1 MEKTNKKSGGMLLIL
16 LCWIVYTCAYL
27 GKYSYSSNTI
37 KVITHYGVTKAD
49 AGLISTLFFVAYGV
63 GQVVNGICC
72 KFYPKKYVIGGA
84 LLISAAINAILYF
97 DVPFGSIK
105 YLWLVN
111 GIAQS
116 VLWPTLILT
125 LGAYLSQTK
134 LKSAV
139 LVMATTVAIGTAIAY
154 ALSALF
160 VAFFN
165 FKYSFITTAIV
176 LIAAATVWLI
186 FYNKAVDNA
195 QKEGELQTET
205 AGKTSGKVKGS
216 LTSGIIAMLL
226 FLALF
231 AIVNN
236 LVKDGLNTWVPSILY
251 EVYHLDD
258 SLSILLT
265 ITLAVVGIFGSV
277 TAVALHKK
285 IKNFLLLAGVLF
297 AAATACIFAVILLFK
312 TDFWLGI
319 ILLFGLI
326 SLLMHG
332 INNVVTSMAPLYL
345 RDKINS
351 GMLSG
356 LLNGACYIGSAISA
370 YGLGAYA
377 DAFGWTSTFYLML
390 GCCAVPVVI
399 SLIMAAVMHRTNKT
413 K

>member
-1 MEKTNKKSGGMLLIL
+1 MGKVNKKHGGMLLIL
-16 LCWIVYTCAYL
+16 LCWIAYTCAYL

-37 KVITHYGVTKAD
+37 KVITHYNVTKAD
-49 AGLISTLFFVAYGV
+49 AGLISTLFFVAYGI
-63 GQVVNGICC
+63 GQVVNGLFC
-72 KFYPKKYVIGGA
+72 KFYSKKYIVGGA
-84 LLISAAINAILYF
+84 LLVSATINAVLYF
-97 DVPFGSIK
+97 DVPFWSIK

-116 VLWPTLILT
+116 TLWPTLVLT
-125 LGAYLSQTK
+125 LGTYLSQAK
-134 LKSAV
+134 LKPAI
-139 LVMATTVAIGTAIAY
+139 LVMSTSVAVGTALAY

-165 FKYSFITTAIV
+165 FKYSFMTTT
-176 LIAAATVWLI
+176 IALVVTAVIWLLS
-186 FYNKAVDNA
+186 YNRAVEKAKEEVQETE
-195 QKEGELQTET
+195 QKEET
-205 AGKTSGKVKGS
+205 MPNAVKGG
-216 LTSGIIAMLL
+216 LTYGILIMLV

-231 AIVNN
+231 AVVNN

-251 EVYHLDD
+251 ESYHLDD

-265 ITLAVVGIFGSV
+265 ITLAVVGVFGSV
-277 TAVALHKK
+277 MAVALHKK
-285 IKNFLLLAGVLF
+285 IKNFLLLTGVLF
-297 AAATACIFAVILLFK
+297 AIATVCIFVVILLLK

-319 ILLFGLI
+319 ILLFGVI

-345 RDKINS
+345 REKINS
-351 GMLSG
+351 GLLSG

-377 DAFGWTSTFYLML
+377 DRFGWTSTFYLLL

-399 SLIMAAVMHRTNKT
+399 SLIMAAIMHGKNQRV
-413 K
+413 